1 MTMKNSY
8 ALITGA
14 SSGIGLEIAK
24 DLAGRGYN
32 LILTARRTE
41 LLESI
46 SKEISEENNVHVD
59 LISKDLSNYDA
70 PREIFEF
77 CESNNYK
84 VDVLINNAG
93 YGIKTSFHKTS
104 IEDEES
110 FIRVLGTSVIMLT
123 KLFIPKMIENQSGK
137 IMIVSSVASFAAP
150 SAIQPLYGPIKTF
163 MNRFSD
169 GINVNYKRKGITST
183 AVCPGFT
190 VTGFHTASGVQE
202 QMDQVPSFMVF
213 PASRIAKEGVEAM
226 FSGKSIF
233 IPTKTYRFLVFALK
247 NLPPFILKFLS
258 NILAPGRFS
267 KD

>member
-1 MTMKNSY
+1 MLSLRVSFSENVKN
-8 ALITGA
+8 GKA
-14 SSGIGLEIAK
+14 SS
-24 DLAGRGYN
+24 RN
-32 LILTARRTE
+32 
-41 LLESI
+41 LLEG
-46 SKEISEENNVHVD
+46 
-59 LISKDLSNYDA
+59 SKDFS
-70 PREIFEF
+70 
-77 CESNNYK
+77 
-84 VDVLINNAG
+84 
-93 YGIKTSFHKTS
+93 
-104 IEDEES
+104 
-110 FIRVLGTSVIMLT
+110 
-123 KLFIPKMIENQSGK
+123 
-137 IMIVSSVASFAAP
+137 
-150 SAIQPLYGPIKTF
+150 KTF

-226 FSGKSIF
+226 FAGKSIF